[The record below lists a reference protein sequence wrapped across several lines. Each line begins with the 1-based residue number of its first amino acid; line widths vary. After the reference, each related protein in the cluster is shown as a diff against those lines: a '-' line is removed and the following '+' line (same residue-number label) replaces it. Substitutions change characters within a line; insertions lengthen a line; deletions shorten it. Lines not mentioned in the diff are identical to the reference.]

1 MPIKFDVILGALRE
15 KDGAPG
21 ADGITPHIDPLTNH
35 WMIGETDTGVNAS
48 GALWQIPRVWY
59 TYSDSTLGEVNR
71 LDDTVNVIESADR
84 FDSLSGLKLKVQS
97 ASATISGNIALNV
110 TLSDGT
116 TTETKTVTVAV
127 GTTSAWQVIA
137 LTGMTLRSG
146 KLTITRDYSAATD
159 TLKDGATVVTAVVT
173 AIRYKELD

>member
-15 KDGAPG
+15 KDGANG
-21 ADGITPHIDPLTNH
+21 ENGVTPHIDATTNH

-71 LDDTVNVIESADR
+71 LDDTVNVLEMADR
-84 FDSLSGLKLKVQS
+84 FDSLSGLKLKLQS
-97 ASATISGNIALNV
+97 ASTTISGNITLDV
-110 TLSDGT
+110 TLTDGA
-116 TTETKTVTVAV
+116 TTETITTTIAV
-127 GTTSAWQVIA
+127 GSASAWQVVD
-137 LTGMTLRSG
+137 LSTMTLKSG
-146 KLTITRDYSAATD
+146 RLTITRDYSATAD

-173 AIRYKELD
+173 AVRYKELD